1 VGTTQLRDRL
11 RDLGFG
17 VLVADVVDHAGDA
30 VADEDAKAEVA
41 ETVSEL
47 CGSHPIYQ

>member
-1 VGTTQLRDRL
+1 
-11 RDLGFG
+11 
-17 VLVADVVDHAGDA
+17 VVDDVG
-30 VADEDAKAEVA
+30 DEDAKAEVA